1 MSNGIETEESTRTWV
16 GWFKKRWETSILGTV
31 EKRAR
36 FCEWALHNVVLGF
49 AGVWVP
55 FLALAFFGFLRW
67 HETLLDGDL
76 AMFAVTASAVSL
88 GFFVK
93 ETQVSLRKTQMF
105 TYAGLMI
112 TMIVGIVTRTA
123 LAFADQFSSVAP
135 LQLGFLGVVTCGLV
149 VCAIGFNFRLFTLEL
164 AVLSRE
170 QIRDRLSEP
179 VREMAE
185 QARENNEASGVKL

>member
-1 MSNGIETEESTRTWV
+1 MSDEIESDQSAKTWRHRFRESWD
-16 GWFKKRWETSILGTV
+16 KSILGTV

-36 FCEWALHNVVLGF
+36 FCEWGLHNVVLGF
-49 AGVWVP
+49 AGVWMP
-55 FLALAFFGFLRW
+55 FLALAFFGYLRW
-67 HETLLDGDL
+67 RESLLDGDL

-93 ETQVSLRKTQMF
+93 ETQVSLRKTEMF

-112 TMIVGIVTRTA
+112 TMIIGIVTRTA
-123 LAFADQFSSVAP
+123 LAFADQFSSAAP
-135 LQLGFLGVVTCGLV
+135 LQLGFLGVITCALV
-149 VCAIGFNFRLFTLEL
+149 LCAIGFNFRLFTLEL

-170 QIRDRLSEP
+170 QIRERLSEP

>member
-1 MSNGIETEESTRTWV
+1 MSKEMESQQSTETRL
-16 GWFKKRWETSILGTV
+16 GRLNARWEGSILGTV

-36 FCEWALHNVVLGF
+36 FCEWGLHNVVLGF
-49 AGVWVP
+49 AGVWMP
-55 FLALAFFGFLRW
+55 FLALAFFGYFRW
-67 HETLLDGDL
+67 RESLLDGDL

-93 ETQVSLRKTQMF
+93 ETQVSLRKTEMF

-123 LAFADQFSSVAP
+123 LAFADQFSSAAP
-135 LQLGFLGVVTCGLV
+135 LQLGFLGVVTCALV
-149 VCAIGFNFRLFTLEL
+149 ACAIGFNFRLFTLEL

-170 QIRDRLSEP
+170 QIRERLGEP

-185 QARENNEASGVKL
+185 QARENSEASGVKL